1 MDLALHELFLP
12 AQPVAFDARLPK
24 RRKRTTEWVLRP
36 VHASAAIEAHY
47 RARLLKLIDEMNESV
62 TYWLRAA
69 FRSNPPEMNAALA
82 MDELSSSALRA
93 AMKKL
98 VKRWL
103 NRFEEASLK
112 LADYFAKDVSQRSD
126 RVLRKILKEGGFAV
140 EFKMTKAQRDVLG
153 ASVNENVSLIKSIP
167 QQYLTQ
173 VEGMVMRSVQR
184 GRDLGP
190 LAEELQKQ
198 FGVTRKRA
206 ALIARDQNNKVNA
219 ALNRARQ
226 VELGITEAI
235 WVHTHGGKTPRPSH
249 VKAGRDRQRYNIAT
263 GWWDPDE
270 KKFILPGELINC
282 RCISRPVIKGYT
294 G

>member
-1 MDLALHELFLP
+1 VGLALHDLFIP
-12 AQPVAFDARLPK
+12 AQHVALDARLP
-24 RRKRTTEWVLRP
+24 RRGQRKAEWVLRP
-36 VHASAAIEAHY
+36 VHASAAIEAMY
-47 RARLLKLIDEMNESV
+47 RARLLRLIDEMNASV

-69 FRSNPPEMNAALA
+69 FRSNPPEMSAVLA
-82 MDELSSSALRA
+82 QDELSSSALRA
-93 AMKKL
+93 AMRKL

-103 NRFEEASLK
+103 ARFDEAALK
-112 LADYFAKDVSQRSD
+112 LADYFARDVSQRSD

-140 EFKMTKAQRDVLG
+140 EFKMTAAQRDVLG
-153 ASVNENVSLIKSIP
+153 AAVNENVSLIKSIP

-173 VEGMVMRSVQR
+173 VEGLVMRSVQR

-198 FGVTRKRA
+198 FGVTRRRA
-206 ALIARDQNNKVNA
+206 ALIARDQNNKINA

-249 VKAGRDRQRYNIAT
+249 VKAGRDRVRYDIRT